1 MPAFAIP
8 LWKRGIDVTIVG
20 LSFPLLLP
28 LVLCVAIW
36 IRHKAGGPV
45 LFRQERVGRGGR
57 PFTIYKFRT
66 MPQGADQ
73 RVHKEHV
80 DRLVKSNGQMEKLD
94 KKGDPRVIPGMRL
107 VRAIGLDELPQLWN
121 VLRGE
126 MSLVGPRPCV
136 AEELEYYRLR
146 QLRFA
151 VQPGLT
157 GYWQVSGK
165 NKNTFE
171 KQVAMDEQY
180 VRQQSPWTDLWIL
193 LVTPLA
199 VLRLLLDCLA
209 TRRVRRSK
217 SGSKAGAFRLVPGCP
232 EGRRDDGR
240 EDEDLPL
247 GEAP

>member
-1 MPAFAIP
+1 MPSFAIP

-20 LSFPLLLP
+20 LSLPLLLP
-28 LVLCVAIW
+28 LVLCLAIW
-36 IRHKAGGPV
+36 IRYKAGGSV
-45 LFRQERVGRGGR
+45 LFYQQRVGRGGR

-66 MPQGADQ
+66 MVEGADQ

-80 DRLVKSNGQMEKLD
+80 DRMVKSNGEMEKLD

-107 VRAIGLDELPQLWN
+107 MRAIGLDELPQLWN
-121 VLRGE
+121 VVRGE

-136 AEELEYYRLR
+136 ADELEYYRLR

-171 KQVAMDEQY
+171 KQVAMDEHY
-180 VRQQSPWTDLWIL
+180 VRQQSPWMDLRIL
-193 LVTPLA
+193 FVTPLA
-199 VLRLLLDCLA
+199 VLRLLLDWLA
-209 TRRVRRSK
+209 TRRARRPN
-217 SGSKAGAFRLVPGCP
+217 AGAAAAAFRLVPGCP
-232 EGRRDDGR
+232 GGRQDHGR
-240 EDEDLPL
+240 EDEDLPI